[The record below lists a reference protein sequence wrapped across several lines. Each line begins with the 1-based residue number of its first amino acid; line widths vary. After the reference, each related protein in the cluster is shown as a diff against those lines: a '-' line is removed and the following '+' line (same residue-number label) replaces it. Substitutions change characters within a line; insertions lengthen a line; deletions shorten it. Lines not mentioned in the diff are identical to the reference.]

1 MARRKFS
8 SLFFT
13 LTNILYIKNK
23 EKKSQKKD
31 NTGKNTQN
39 NYSDNL
45 DRENPQNVKFQWNKH
60 SNSGTYCNIY
70 AYRTIDAGIYSEI

>member
-45 DRENPQNVKFQWNKH
+45 DRENPQNVKFQ
-60 SNSGTYCNIY
+60 
-70 AYRTIDAGIYSEI
+70 